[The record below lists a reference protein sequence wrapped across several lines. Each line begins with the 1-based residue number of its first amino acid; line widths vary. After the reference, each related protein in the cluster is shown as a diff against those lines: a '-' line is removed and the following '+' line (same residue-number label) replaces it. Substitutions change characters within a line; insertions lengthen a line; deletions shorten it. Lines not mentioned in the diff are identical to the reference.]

1 MSKICE
7 KCGNT
12 LEDSAVFCAD
22 CQDRNKETVTPESDE
37 NVCAETADPDSVDT
51 AKAKQEE
58 VTSSDAAVPGNTEEE
73 SKAEEAEKT
82 VKEPET
88 PKQKTAIEAPFFP
101 VNKEETKTS
110 ETPKSKKRVTAKG
123 VIGAIF
129 LSFLLIINLTVG
141 AAVTVGMGFS
151 LSDISEFSITVDG
164 QEYSLDSIEEL
175 FDGIKESD
183 FLTMLDDFFAQDNI
197 LIYMN
202 GGEYE
207 LTFDTQMLSGFKDT
221 LASSS
226 DNIMAIVTDSI
237 GAVLDVLFVAAAFMA
252 IYVLAAICLN
262 VYSIYS
268 ALGKTKKAHTVSGVI
283 LVLFSIVEIVYVVV
297 SLAIPG
303 VVENALVYAVMNQ
316 MMVVL
321 FAFVSSM
328 FTAIAGALLFFIGVF
343 GKDKD

>member
-12 LEDSAVFCAD
+12 LEDSATFCAD
-22 CQDRNKETVTPESDE
+22 CKDEYKETVTPESDE
-37 NVCAETADPDSVDT
+37 KVCEETAESDGVYT
-51 AKAKQEE
+51 AKEKQEE
-58 VTSSDAAVPGNTEEE
+58 GTSPDAVVPENSKEEIK
-73 SKAEEAEKT
+73 SEKVENS
-82 VKEPET
+82 VKEPEI
-88 PKQKTAIEAPFFP
+88 PKQKTAVEAPFY
-101 VNKEETKTS
+101 VNKEETKLS
-110 ETPKSKKRVTAKG
+110 ETKKIKKRVTVKG
-123 VIGAIF
+123 VIGAIV
-129 LSFLLIINLTVG
+129 LSFLLIINLAVG

-207 LTFDTQMLSGFKDT
+207 LTFDTEMLSGFKDT

-226 DNIMAIVTDSI
+226 DNIMSIVTDSI
-237 GAVLDVLFVAAAFMA
+237 GAVLDVLFVIIAFMA
-252 IYVLAAICLN
+252 IYVFAAICLN

-268 ALGKTKKAHTVSGVI
+268 ALGKTKKAHIVSGVI
-283 LVLFSIVEIVYVVV
+283 LVIFSIVEIVYVVI

-303 VVENALVYAVMNQ
+303 AVENALVYAVMNQ

-328 FTAIAGALLFFIGVF
+328 FTAIAGALLFFIGIF